1 MTQALHNR
9 TTHALGLA
17 EKAILGVIAGAA
29 AAIGIVEIVLL
40 VGRIAQLAS
49 GPVEL
54 RGVPTSEPL
63 DAGFAGATFDT
74 VTLTLADL
82 SAGGRAFLIGAA
94 VLSWLVVFGICTV
107 LVWLCIRVLLGKP
120 FSTFATWGIGG
131 VAILVILSGMGTPL
145 LMGMAAQRAALALN
159 VDELPIFLVEVDL
172 APLAW
177 GLALAVVAAAF
188 QLGQRLQRDSDG
200 LV

>member
-1 MTQALHNR
+1 MTLQTRANGALS
-9 TTHALGLA
+9 LV
-17 EKAILGVIAGAA
+17 EKTILGVIAGAA
-29 AAIGIVEIVLL
+29 AAIGVVEIVLL
-40 VGRIAQLAS
+40 IGRIAGLAS

-54 RGVPTSEPL
+54 TGVPTTGPL

-94 VLSWLVVFGICTV
+94 VLSWLVVFGICVV
-107 LVWLCIRVLLGKP
+107 LVWLCIRVFLGKP
-120 FSTFATWGIGG
+120 FGAFATWGIGV
-131 VAILVILSGMGTPL
+131 VAILVVLSGMGTPL
-145 LMGMAAQRAALALN
+145 LTGMAAQRAALALN

-177 GLALAVVAAAF
+177 GFALAVVAAAF
-188 QLGQRLQRDSDG
+188 QLGQRLQRDTDG